1 MNANKQLINLA
12 GILGVVVVLVAGIAL
27 VAFPMY
33 SESRAIDDQTRT
45 VSTNNTI
52 YEQQVAILAEAGAR
66 IDQIDADLAALRAQI
81 ASDTQLDDIHAL
93 IADTAKD
100 LDIRVVSVAAD
111 DAEPWTPRT
120 QVDEDGNVVA
130 EAAPAVADGGGT
142 GAAATPAPTP
152 AASGEDPAAT
162 PAAPAPAAP
171 EGGDAS
177 PQRQVLITI
186 TLDLSLPFEAEGDG
200 ETETDA
206 EDGEAAVDAEEVTAR
221 AMTASSFVDALT
233 RGARLVLPINVAYT
247 NGTLV
252 VSALTYFRTEDT
264 P

>member
-12 GILGVVVVLVAGIAL
+12 GVLGVVVVLVAGIAL

-111 DAEPWTPRT
+111 EAEPWTPRT

-130 EAAPAVADGGGT
+130 DAAPAVADGGGT
-142 GAAATPAPTP
+142 GAAATPEPTP

-177 PQRQVLITI
+177 PQRQVLITV
-186 TLDLSLPFEAEGDG
+186 TLDLSLPFESQA

-206 EDGEAAVDAEEVTAR
+206 EEGEDAAVDAEEVTAR

-233 RGARLVLPINVAYT
+233 RGPRLVLPINVAYT

>member
-12 GILGVVVVLVAGIAL
+12 GVLGVVVVLVAGIAL

-111 DAEPWTPRT
+111 EAEPWTPRT

-130 EAAPAVADGGGT
+130 DAAPAVADGGGT
-142 GAAATPAPTP
+142 GAAATPEPTP

-177 PQRQVLITI
+177 PQRQVLITV
-186 TLDLSLPFEAEGDG
+186 TLDLSLPFESQA

-206 EDGEAAVDAEEVTAR
+206 EEGDAAVDAEEVTAR

-233 RGARLVLPINVAYT
+233 RGPRLVLPINVAYT